1 MLKRLLEKV
10 FASRAQTRVVQHFLD
25 RPKEFFNLS
34 RLAKETG
41 LAHSTIHRVMQPL
54 VDMGLVKEIKAGQQ
68 IRLFILETEDERS
81 KIISDFYSKIR
92 PYLETSYF
100 APLCRETAK
109 SEAKH
114 GVPNAEVAK
123 WVAIESL
130 LILIYSFAFL
140 ISQSH
145 LLSQ

>member
-1 MLKRLLEKV
+1 MELESCTRRTDESTRGEKKLKRLLEKI

-68 IRLFILETEDERS
+68 IRLFILETEDDRS
-81 KIISDFYSKIR
+81 KIISDFYDKIK
-92 PYLETSYF
+92 PHLETS
-100 APLCRETAK
+100 
-109 SEAKH
+109 
-114 GVPNAEVAK
+114 
-123 WVAIESL
+123 
-130 LILIYSFAFL
+130 
-140 ISQSH
+140 
-145 LLSQ
+145 

>member
-1 MLKRLLEKV
+1 MLKKLLEKV

-81 KIISDFYSKIR
+81 KIISDFYSQIK
-92 PYLETSYF
+92 PYLET
-100 APLCRETAK
+100 
-109 SEAKH
+109 
-114 GVPNAEVAK
+114 G
-123 WVAIESL
+123 
-130 LILIYSFAFL
+130 
-140 ISQSH
+140 
-145 LLSQ
+145 

>member
-1 MLKRLLEKV
+1 MNLTRGDNELKKLLEKI

-68 IRLFILETEDERS
+68 IRLFILETEDDRS
-81 KIISDFYSKIR
+81 KIISDFYDKIR
-92 PYLETSYF
+92 PHLETS
-100 APLCRETAK
+100 
-109 SEAKH
+109 
-114 GVPNAEVAK
+114 
-123 WVAIESL
+123 
-130 LILIYSFAFL
+130 
-140 ISQSH
+140 
-145 LLSQ
+145 

>member
-1 MLKRLLEKV
+1 MMIPTRGDDDLKRLLEKI

-68 IRLFILETEDERS
+68 IRLFILETEDDRS
-81 KIISDFYSKIR
+81 KIISDFYEKIK
-92 PYLETSYF
+92 PHLETS
-100 APLCRETAK
+100 
-109 SEAKH
+109 
-114 GVPNAEVAK
+114 
-123 WVAIESL
+123 
-130 LILIYSFAFL
+130 
-140 ISQSH
+140 
-145 LLSQ
+145 

>member
-54 VDMGLVKEIKAGQQ
+54 VDMGLVKEIRAGEQ
-68 IRLFILETEDERS
+68 IRLFILDTEDERS
-81 KIISDFYSKIR
+81 KIISDFYSQIK
-92 PYLETSYF
+92 PHLETS
-100 APLCRETAK
+100 
-109 SEAKH
+109 
-114 GVPNAEVAK
+114 
-123 WVAIESL
+123 
-130 LILIYSFAFL
+130 
-140 ISQSH
+140 
-145 LLSQ
+145 

>member
-1 MLKRLLEKV
+1 MNLPRGENELKKLLEKI

-68 IRLFILETEDERS
+68 IRLFILETEDDRS
-81 KIISDFYSKIR
+81 KIISDFYDKIR
-92 PYLETSYF
+92 PHLETS
-100 APLCRETAK
+100 
-109 SEAKH
+109 
-114 GVPNAEVAK
+114 
-123 WVAIESL
+123 
-130 LILIYSFAFL
+130 
-140 ISQSH
+140 
-145 LLSQ
+145 

>member
-1 MLKRLLEKV
+1 MTKMNLTRGEKELKRLLEKI

-68 IRLFILETEDERS
+68 IRLFILETEDDRS
-81 KIISDFYSKIR
+81 KIISDFYEKIK
-92 PYLETSYF
+92 PHLETS
-100 APLCRETAK
+100 
-109 SEAKH
+109 
-114 GVPNAEVAK
+114 
-123 WVAIESL
+123 
-130 LILIYSFAFL
+130 
-140 ISQSH
+140 
-145 LLSQ
+145 

>member
-1 MLKRLLEKV
+1 MNLTRGENKLKKLLEKI

-68 IRLFILETEDERS
+68 IRLFILETEDDRS
-81 KIISDFYSKIR
+81 KIISDFYDKIR
-92 PYLETSYF
+92 PHLET
-100 APLCRETAK
+100 
-109 SEAKH
+109 
-114 GVPNAEVAK
+114 G
-123 WVAIESL
+123 
-130 LILIYSFAFL
+130 
-140 ISQSH
+140 
-145 LLSQ
+145 